1 MSVDLDDRRAQLLD
15 LRSRVLGAAHD
26 IVEGDVD
33 DGELSSAAGDQ
44 HLADHASEMV
54 DRELDE
60 SLEDN
65 AEQLVQD
72 IDRALRKMW
81 VRLERAAKVP
91 ALPRRAFH
99 GVRRSWADDIEAAHG
114 LDTVTAAGG
123 WSRRETPEQVYVSRR
138 KYGHLERA
146 RKRREEPES

>member
-72 IDRALRKMW
+72 IDRALRKIDDGTYGKCERCGQQIPEE
-81 VRLERAAKVP
+81 RLDAVPYATLCVSCKQLEER
-91 ALPRRAFH
+91 
-99 GVRRSWADDIEAAHG
+99 E
-114 LDTVTAAGG
+114 
-123 WSRRETPEQVYVSRR
+123 
-138 KYGHLERA
+138 
-146 RKRREEPES
+146 

>member
-26 IVEGDVD
+26 IIEGDVD

-72 IDRALRKMW
+72 IDRALRKIDDGTYGKCERCGQQIPEE
-81 VRLERAAKVP
+81 RLDAVPYATLCVSCKQLEER
-91 ALPRRAFH
+91 
-99 GVRRSWADDIEAAHG
+99 E
-114 LDTVTAAGG
+114 
-123 WSRRETPEQVYVSRR
+123 
-138 KYGHLERA
+138 
-146 RKRREEPES
+146 

>member
-60 SLEDN
+60 SLEEN
-65 AEQLVQD
+65 AGELVRD
-72 IDRALRKMW
+72 IDRALEKIADGTYGTCERCGTTIPQA
-81 VRLERAAKVP
+81 RLDAVPYATLCLSCRQLEER
-91 ALPRRAFH
+91 
-99 GVRRSWADDIEAAHG
+99 E
-114 LDTVTAAGG
+114 
-123 WSRRETPEQVYVSRR
+123 
-138 KYGHLERA
+138 
-146 RKRREEPES
+146 

>member
-54 DRELDE
+54 DREVDV
-60 SLEDN
+60 SLEEN
-65 AEQLVQD
+65 AEQIVYE
-72 IDRALRKMW
+72 IDRAVARIDAGTYGRCERCGQEIPEE
-81 VRLERAAKVP
+81 RLEAVP
-91 ALPRRAFH
+91 YATLC
-99 GVRRSWADDIEAAHG
+99 
-114 LDTVTAAGG
+114 VTCKQL
-123 WSRRETPEQVYVSRR
+123 E
-138 KYGHLERA
+138 ERA
-146 RKRREEPES
+146 